1 MGKKGTGKK
10 EPFSIFSHTIECF
23 AYLSVLSLGAA
34 TILSLDLF
42 DAVCGKNGIVR
53 DKKKHTQQVEIYL
66 GGCFRSFVV

>member
-1 MGKKGTGKK
+1 MGKKGTEKK
-10 EPFSIFSHTIECF
+10 DPFSIFSHTIECF

-53 DKKKHTQQVEIYL
+53 DKKKTHSASGNL
-66 GGCFRSFVV
+66 SWWLLS